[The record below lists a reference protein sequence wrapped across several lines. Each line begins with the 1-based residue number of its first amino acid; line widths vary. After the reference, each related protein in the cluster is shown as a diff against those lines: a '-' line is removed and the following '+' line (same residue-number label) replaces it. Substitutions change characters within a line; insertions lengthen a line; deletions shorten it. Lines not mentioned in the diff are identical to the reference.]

1 MVTATA
7 TTPGGAFKLGV
18 FVTGVRPRWSDMDAY
33 GHVNHANTVTLLEE
47 ARIDLLFTEA
57 ARHGVSEMAKGLVVA
72 RLVVDYLAP
81 LVFTGDEIVV
91 EMSVRELKSASFTL
105 DYTVRDGRQEGSAV
119 VTTAETLMVPYNLT
133 AGRPRRLLEAERD
146 FLAGWRAGGN
156 GA

>member
-1 MVTATA
+1 M
-7 TTPGGAFKLGV
+7 GV
-18 FVTGVRPRWSDMDAY
+18 FVTGVRPRWSDMDAF

-57 ARHGVSEMAKGLVVA
+57 ARHGVPDMANGMVVA
-72 RLVVDYLAP
+72 RLVVDYLTP

-105 DYTVRDGRQEGSAV
+105 DYTIRGGRQEGSAV
-119 VTTAETLMVPYNLT
+119 VATAETLMVPYNLT
-133 AGRPRRLLEAERD
+133 AGRPRRLLEALRD

>member
-1 MVTATA
+1 M
-7 TTPGGAFKLGV
+7 GV

-57 ARHGVSEMAKGLVVA
+57 ERHGVPDMAKGVVVA
-72 RLVVDYLAP
+72 RLVVDYLTP
-81 LVFTGDEIVV
+81 LVFTGAEIVV

-105 DYTVRDGRQEGSAV
+105 DYAVRDGRREGSAV
-119 VTTAETLMVPYNLT
+119 VATAETLMVPYNLT

>member
-1 MVTATA
+1 M
-7 TTPGGAFKLGV
+7 GV
-18 FVTGVRPRWSDMDAY
+18 FVTGVRPRWSDMDAF

-57 ARHGVSEMAKGLVVA
+57 ARHGVPEMSQGMVVA

-81 LVFTGDEIVV
+81 LAFTGDEVVV

-105 DYTVRDGRQEGSAV
+105 DYTVRGSRQEGSAV

>member
-1 MVTATA
+1 M
-7 TTPGGAFKLGV
+7 GV

-57 ARHGVSEMAKGLVVA
+57 ARHGVPDMAGGMVVA
-72 RLVVDYLAP
+72 RLVVDYLTP

-91 EMSVRELKSASFTL
+91 EVSVRELKSASFTL
-105 DYTVRDGRQEGSAV
+105 DYLVRNGRREGSPV
-119 VTTAETLMVPYNLT
+119 VATAETLMVPYNLT

>member
-1 MVTATA
+1 M
-7 TTPGGAFKLGV
+7 GV

-57 ARHGVSEMAKGLVVA
+57 ARHGVPDMAEGVVVA

-105 DYTVRDGRQEGSAV
+105 DYTVRNGRREGSPV
-119 VTTAETLMVPYNLT
+119 VATAETLMVPYNLT
-133 AGRPRRLLEAERD
+133 AGRPRRLSEAERD